1 MLIMNPVVVSLSL
14 SEISPSDLLAAGT
27 LIDSVW
33 PHPDRGP
40 AERAEQLLEV
50 NREFT
55 GPKEL
60 APRSVLIFD
69 DDHEQGERC
78 VVAYALVFPR
88 MVAVES
94 TDGER
99 TEMTVLAL
107 SKVVADPTIRGQ
119 GLGRLI
125 VEGAFKGVDE
135 GDFPFALFQTTE
147 QVQPFYERLGAV
159 LVENRIVNSLSTG
172 TPRSPTPEANPFWD
186 GVVMRY
192 PADKGSGGEEWPTG
206 TIDLLGEGY

>member
-1 MLIMNPVVVSLSL
+1 MLIMNPVVVSLPL
-14 SEISPSDLLAAGT
+14 TEITPSDILAAGV
-27 LIDSVW
+27 LIDSIW
-33 PHPDRGP
+33 PHSDRGP
-40 AERAEQLLEV
+40 VERAEQLLEV
-50 NREFT
+50 GRAYT
-55 GPKEL
+55 GSKEL
-60 APRSVLIFD
+60 APRSVLIFEED
-69 DDHEQGERC
+69 NEQGERR
-78 VVAYALVFPR
+78 VIAYALVFPR
-88 MVAVES
+88 TVAFE
-94 TDGER
+94 TPEGKR

-125 VEGAFKGVDE
+125 VEGAFQGVDE
-135 GDFPFALFQTTE
+135 GKFPFALFQTTE

-192 PADKGSGGEEWPTG
+192 PAGTGSGGEAWPTG
-206 TIDLLGEGY
+206 KIDLLGEGY

>member
-1 MLIMNPVVVSLSL
+1 MLIMNPVVVSLPL
-14 SEISPSDLLAAGT
+14 TEISPSDILAAGA
-27 LIDSVW
+27 LIDSIW

-50 NREFT
+50 GRAYT
-55 GPKEL
+55 GPEEL
-60 APRSVLIFD
+60 APRSILIFD
-69 DDHEQGERC
+69 DDNAQGERR
-78 VVAYALVFPR
+78 VIAYALVFPR
-88 MVAVES
+88 TVAVE
-94 TDGER
+94 TPAGDR

-135 GDFPFALFQTTE
+135 GGFPFALFQTTE

-159 LVENRIVNSLSTG
+159 RVDNRIVNSLSTG
-172 TPRSPTPEANPFWD
+172 TLRSPTPEANPFWD

-192 PADKGSGGEEWPTG
+192 PSGESAAGEDWPTG